1 MGVNQLGYLV
11 LDVSNLEAW
20 RDLAASVIGA
30 EERRDEGSGQVR
42 LRLDEHHHRITL
54 RPAKTDAVVAIGW
67 EAPSLRELESVRSK
81 VAEHGLPIT
90 EGRREILADRKVEAL
105 FGFTDMDGVPLEIYY
120 GPWMDDVPFRP
131 SRPMSGFNCGPLGVG
146 HAVLVSK
153 DAGKAARFYQDAL
166 GFSVTDYI
174 ARDELDATF
183 LHCNP
188 RHHSLALMNECYG
201 MKSGELNHIMLETRS
216 LEDVGRAYD
225 IVRGRKLPLV
235 LSLGQH
241 SNDRMT
247 SFYMKTPSGFSLEY
261 GWGGLL
267 VDDAVWRVKHHS
279 TTKLWGHDYMGEA
292 SQ

>member
-1 MGVNQLGYLV
+1 MAFY
-11 LDVSNLEAW
+11 
-20 RDLAASVIGA
+20 RDLLGF
-30 EERRDEGSGQVR
+30 R
-42 LRLDEHHHRITL
+42 LSDYML
-54 RPAKTDAVVAIGW
+54 RP
-67 EAPSLRELESVRSK
+67 
-81 VAEHGLPIT
+81 
-90 EGRREILADRKVEAL
+90 
-105 FGFTDMDGVPLEIYY
+105 F
-120 GPWMDDVPFRP
+120 
-131 SRPMSGFNCGPLGVG
+131 
-146 HAVLVSK
+146 
-153 DAGKAARFYQDAL
+153 KAYFFHL
-166 GFSVTDYI
+166 
-174 ARDELDATF
+174 
-183 LHCNP
+183 NP